1 MPVETSEIEHPTIHI
16 GTALLVKGFMDRLD
30 LVQAIDQARA
40 HKLEVT
46 ATYDKFV
53 QAESINWMSLEAALC
68 IYK

>member
-40 HKLEVT
+40 HKLE
-46 ATYDKFV
+46 
-53 QAESINWMSLEAALC
+53 ESYSC
-68 IYK
+68 

>member
-1 MPVETSEIEHPTIHI
+1 
-16 GTALLVKGFMDRLD
+16 MDRLD